1 MKKIELHLHFDGSID
16 VGYASWLMKRNV
28 KDELVSKNDSSL
40 NEYLKKFDL
49 PIKLLQEPYDVEMFA
64 YFLAKEL
71 EKDEVI
77 YAEIRFCPLFHVEKV
92 KLKEIVDAMLDGFAQ
107 VPAVKINLIFCM
119 MRQFSE
125 EKNMEIIELTKK
137 YLGHGVVAIDLAG
150 DELKYKTRSFEKLFT
165 LINKYKIPFTIHAGE
180 VDDYTS
186 VSSALDFGA
195 KRIGHGISSIQSQ
208 EVIDR
213 LVKER
218 VVLEICPTS
227 NLNTKAVDRMDR
239 HPIKELMAKGVLCT
253 INTDNRTVSNTTLDK
268 EYFLL
273 QNMLGFTDED
283 FRMCNLSAI
292 EAAFISDEEKDE
304 LRKKLDL
311 DE

>member
-16 VGYASWLMKRNV
+16 VGYASWLMKEDV
-28 KDELVSKNDSSL
+28 KDELISKNDSSL

-64 YFLAKEL
+64 FFLAKEL

-77 YAEIRFCPLFHVEKV
+77 YAEIRFCPLFHVKKV
-92 KLKEIVDAMLDGFAQ
+92 KLREIVDAMLDGFAQ
-107 VPAVKINLIFCM
+107 VPGVKINLIFCM

-125 EKNMEIIELTKK
+125 EKNIEIVELTRK

-150 DELKYKTRSFEKLFT
+150 DEAKYKTYSFEKLFT
-165 LINKYKIPFTIHAGE
+165 LINEYKIPFTIHAGE
-180 VDDYTS
+180 VDNFTS

-208 EVIDR
+208 KVMDR
-213 LVKER
+213 LIKDR

-227 NLNTKAVDRMDR
+227 NLNTKAIDSIDML
-239 HPIKELMAKGVLCT
+239 PIKKLMNKGVLCT

-268 EYFLL
+268 EYLLL
-273 QNMLGFTDED
+273 QNMFGFTDED
-283 FRMCNLSAI
+283 FRICNLNAI
-292 EAAFISDEEKDE
+292 EAAFISDEEKEE